1 MSSLRDSMRSQSL
14 LSLLHEVTSPETLT
28 KSIKT
33 HIRSLPTCSVRR
45 VSISL
50 WCVMAMAYTV
60 IKFQQTFEQSFPKS
74 SRIALR
80 RIKTSWITIWH
91 RRSWIAFQNT
101 FAWLSLTFMKGFWA
115 IGHTIATWVDLP
127 FALSYLTVC
136 MYGVQMQAIA
146 GQYFTPHLTT
156 KIKFIYIHSRPQNS
170 QKITNQTCQKSATES
185 SRQVGVCIR

>member
-1 MSSLRDSMRSQSL
+1 MRSLKDSMRSQSL

-45 VSISL
+45 ASISS
-50 WCVMAMAYTV
+50 WCVMAMVYTV

-91 RRSWIAFQNT
+91 RRSWIACQNT

-115 IGHTIATWVDLP
+115 IRHTIATWVALP

-136 MYGVQMQAIA
+136 MSGVQMQAIA

-170 QKITNQTCQKSATES
+170 QKITNQTYQKSAIES
-185 SRQVGVCIR
+185 SRQVGACIR